1 LNNSRDYFFAFLNHA
16 IFDKGVSGEGPIL
29 PPFVPES
36 DLGLALV
43 FALAAKFLA
52 LSVVFLAAVWVAAF
66 ALDAVA
72 FAFAGALFAAAFA
85 FAGAFFA
92 AAFALA
98 GAALA
103 AFFAAAAVF
112 FVAVDALSS
121 FLAAAATFFAN
132 AACIPAFTN
141 LAAPAVATFETV
153 SNLASTNFF
162 AVAAPTPGIAVNLL
176 AFDSFAL
183 EPMVSPDVADDK

>member
-1 LNNSRDYFFAFLNHA
+1 MTIDTRSLNNSRNYFFAFLNQA
-16 IFDKGVSGEGPIL
+16 IFDSGVLRDGPIL
-29 PPFVPES
+29 PPLVSES
-36 DLGLALV
+36 AFGLAV
-43 FALAAKFLA
+43 SFALAAKFLA
-52 LSVVFLAAVWVAAF
+52 LSVVFLAADLVAAL

-72 FAFAGALFAAAFA
+72 FAL
-85 FAGAFFA
+85 AGAFFA
-92 AAFALA
+92 AALALA

-103 AFFAAAAVF
+103 ACFAALAVF
-112 FVAVDALSS
+112 LVAAEALSS
-121 FLAAAATFFAN
+121 FLAAAATFLAN

-141 LAAPAVATFETV
+141 LAAPAVATFDTV

-183 EPMVSPDVADDK
+183 EPMVSPDMADDK

>member
-1 LNNSRDYFFAFLNHA
+1 M
-16 IFDKGVSGEGPIL
+16 SGEGPIL
-29 PPFVPES
+29 PPFLPES

-43 FALAAKFLA
+43 FALAAKFLV
-52 LSVVFLAAVWVAAF
+52 LSVVFLTTDWVADL
-66 ALDAVA
+66 ALDAV
-72 FAFAGALFAAAFA
+72 AFA

-98 GAALA
+98 GADLA
-103 AFFAAAAVF
+103 AFFAALAVF

-132 AACIPAFTN
+132 AACIPAFTS

-153 SNLASTNFF
+153 SNFASTNFF

-183 EPMVSPDVADDK
+183 EPMVSPNLPDDK

>member
-1 LNNSRDYFFAFLNHA
+1 M
-16 IFDKGVSGEGPIL
+16 SGEGPIL

-36 DLGLALV
+36 DFGLASV

-52 LSVVFLAAVWVAAF
+52 LSVAFLAADWVADF

-72 FAFAGALFAAAFA
+72 FAL
-85 FAGAFFA
+85 AGAFFA

-103 AFFAAAAVF
+103 AFFAAAAVC

-121 FLAAAATFFAN
+121 FLAADATFFAN

-153 SNLASTNFF
+153 SNFASTNFF

-176 AFDSFAL
+176 AFDSFAP
-183 EPMVSPDVADDK
+183 EPMVSPNTADDK

>member
-1 LNNSRDYFFAFLNHA
+1 MNQA
-16 IFDKGVSGEGPIL
+16 IFDSGVSRDGPIL
-29 PPFVPES
+29 PRLVSES
-36 DLGLALV
+36 VLDLAV
-43 FALAAKFLA
+43 SFALAAKFLA
-52 LSVVFLAAVWVAAF
+52 LSVVFLAADLVAAL

-72 FAFAGALFAAAFA
+72 FAL
-85 FAGAFFA
+85 AGAFFA
-92 AAFALA
+92 AALALA

-103 AFFAAAAVF
+103 ACFAAVAVF
-112 FVAVDALSS
+112 LVAAEALSN
-121 FLAAAATFFAN
+121 FLAAAATFLAN

-141 LAAPAVATFETV
+141 LAAPAVATFDTV

-183 EPMVSPDVADDK
+183 EPMVSPDMADDK